1 MTFAVSFSYMA
12 SIRMKTFSYIPGL
25 LLVCHALWLA
35 GSVSPPTTY
44 HTRTLGSGSVESS
57 PLDHQGI
64 PPSLLFSSRKG
75 IGFCQHFFSLTE
87 TLMWFLSILLIFC
100 LGQFPLGEPFL
111 HSRNKS
117 HLVVMYNS
125 FYFFTLLLN

>member
-35 GSVSPPTTY
+35 GSFSPLSTY
-44 HTRTLGSGSVESS
+44 TRTLGSGSVESS

-64 PPSLLFSSRKG
+64 PPSLLFLSRKG

-87 TLMWFLSILLIFC
+87 TLMWFLSILLIIC
-100 LGQFPLGEPFL
+100 LGQFSLGEPSL

-117 HLVVMYNS
+117 HLVVMYS
-125 FYFFTLLLN
+125 HVSVLLSLVC